1 MARWKPNSLLNYT
14 MVIFFEE
21 GLFRVIILGFLMLF
35 LSNWA
40 SVIIMSLLFGVMHF
54 VKYDWRMVASAL
66 ALGVG
71 LGWLFIWLPY
81 PLNFA
86 VCVAVHLGI
95 GSLGVYFKCMERW
108 LA

>member
-1 MARWKPNSLLNYT
+1 MSWKPNSLLNYL
-14 MVIFFEE
+14 MVIVFEE
-21 GLFRVIILGFLMLF
+21 GVFRILVLGSLMLV
-35 LSNWA
+35 LSNWV
-40 SVIIMSLLFGVMHF
+40 SVIITSLLFGVQHF
-54 VKYDWRMVASAL
+54 IKYDWRMVISAL

-95 GSLGVYFKCMERW
+95 GSLGVYFKFMERW